1 MGNISVII
9 KLVLIL
15 NLINSYFA
23 LFCYNTAKND
33 YKLIKAN
40 NPFQIKTNPENEV
53 CLKYEFGVNDKK
65 TIGLSFLKANS
76 YTVQVLIYDSYE
88 SIKVKDGEYE
98 GSIEKYF
105 IALDKF
111 KEIDVS
117 KINKNNIF
125 IIIRETQFYYY
136 LDYCELYDSQQP
148 IVMKENT
155 PITINNFMSNKEY
168 KFIFESKT
176 YVTISYSTRIKNKKN
191 IIITRDGEIENEQM
205 DDKDFLHDSTPKQL
219 NLNSKYQIT
228 IQLVS
233 EISETHEE
241 EQFSI
246 IYYENMKR
254 YGEIKKND
262 NKKINY
268 LSNNDKL
275 QIFYFY
281 IDTKNNSNSDT
292 INFKLDYNDKKNKYI
307 YIYTTRNS
315 SILPIEESKFS
326 DNELEY
332 KYDKD
337 SDDYVQY
344 YFSPDKE
351 NNYILIKVQIKM
363 LDDYSL
369 PKYFNISYG
378 EEVIDNKVSTNG
390 NYEITTSSYIPTY
403 IKFDFQTNNN
413 KNFLFY
419 APCAE
424 YSLLINGDILEKNQI
439 NTNYIKEHTDLFE
452 INQTESITARIL
464 SYERNINFFYQQ
476 YNPNDVTIIYLEDR
490 ITDLYS
496 KEFTEGDCKGNSFKY
511 IIFKYDYN
519 KFSFG
524 QQKYSNYWTTNGNMN
539 VLYKNN
545 SEYKNS
551 FFPTVKLDKEVLYSS
566 DTHIDMF
573 SINCVSPGTFYIR
586 PLKKKFSEITH
597 ELTDNTIRNIEILSG
612 KEIIQL
618 YSKIKDA
625 PPHVFFSIITFS
637 ENEIK
642 IDPDTPELFKSN
654 TINKNT
660 RYFSLEIDTQKF
672 KMDQMAIGLISDSIN
687 EIEIIETTDCKYC
700 TYQKLNEK
708 GNVEINHN
716 NFVLFLDGKDKDC
729 DKILIEFNNLDG
741 QEVAYGIVN
750 LASKNESYIPSA
762 FNFPETKKEF
772 ISNSIEFTNESKEE
786 KFKPNTAFIFSVK
799 SDSVLKY
806 NIDITFLYKSNEEL
820 FNIILLTCLI
830 LHVLSA
836 IIFVI
841 VYIMKTRSKMGKI
854 KDINDDNYESLM
866 P

>member
-23 LFCYNTAKND
+23 LFCYNTAEND

-53 CLKYEFGVNDKK
+53 CLKYEFGSNDKK
-65 TIGLSFLKANS
+65 SISLSFLKANS

-117 KINKNNIF
+117 KINNNNIF

-246 IYYENMKR
+246 IYYENMKQ
-254 YGEIKKND
+254 YNEIKKND

-315 SILPIEESKFS
+315 I
-326 DNELEY
+326 
-332 KYDKD
+332 
-337 SDDYVQY
+337 
-344 YFSPDKE
+344 
-351 NNYILIKVQIKM
+351 M
-363 LDDYSL
+363 
-369 PKYFNISYG
+369 
-378 EEVIDNKVSTNG
+378 
-390 NYEITTSSYIPTY
+390 
-403 IKFDFQTNNN
+403 
-413 KNFLFY
+413 
-419 APCAE
+419 
-424 YSLLINGDILEKNQI
+424 
-439 NTNYIKEHTDLFE
+439 
-452 INQTESITARIL
+452 
-464 SYERNINFFYQQ
+464 
-476 YNPNDVTIIYLEDR
+476 
-490 ITDLYS
+490 
-496 KEFTEGDCKGNSFKY
+496 
-511 IIFKYDYN
+511 
-519 KFSFG
+519 
-524 QQKYSNYWTTNGNMN
+524 
-539 VLYKNN
+539 
-545 SEYKNS
+545 
-551 FFPTVKLDKEVLYSS
+551 
-566 DTHIDMF
+566 
-573 SINCVSPGTFYIR
+573 
-586 PLKKKFSEITH
+586 
-597 ELTDNTIRNIEILSG
+597 
-612 KEIIQL
+612 
-618 YSKIKDA
+618 
-625 PPHVFFSIITFS
+625 
-637 ENEIK
+637 
-642 IDPDTPELFKSN
+642 
-654 TINKNT
+654 
-660 RYFSLEIDTQKF
+660 
-672 KMDQMAIGLISDSIN
+672 
-687 EIEIIETTDCKYC
+687 
-700 TYQKLNEK
+700 
-708 GNVEINHN
+708 
-716 NFVLFLDGKDKDC
+716 
-729 DKILIEFNNLDG
+729 
-741 QEVAYGIVN
+741 
-750 LASKNESYIPSA
+750 
-762 FNFPETKKEF
+762 
-772 ISNSIEFTNESKEE
+772 
-786 KFKPNTAFIFSVK
+786 
-799 SDSVLKY
+799 
-806 NIDITFLYKSNEEL
+806 
-820 FNIILLTCLI
+820 FNIISLQI
-830 LHVLSA
+830 KKI
-836 IIFVI
+836 IIF
-841 VYIMKTRSKMGKI
+841 
-854 KDINDDNYESLM
+854 
-866 P
+866 